1 MAKTSDNNRDI
12 YNVTR
17 LNREVRAVLEG
28 SFPVIWLQGEISNF
42 ACPASGHM
50 YLSLKDI
57 HSQVRCAM
65 FKGKNRFLKFE
76 PENGLEVLIR
86 ANVSLYEGRGEFQ
99 LIIEHMEPAGEGGL
113 QRAYEALKQKLFAE
127 GLFEEDQK
135 QTLPDMPRTI
145 GVITS
150 PTGAAIRDILSVLKR
165 RYPAGNIIIYP
176 TTVQGEGAAEQITSM
191 LKTAEKRNEC
201 DVIILSRGGGSIE
214 DLWAFNN
221 ETLAR
226 TIFDCSLP
234 VVSGIG
240 HEIDFTIADFVVD
253 QRAATPSA
261 AAELVSP
268 EQFHI
273 RETALQQQSR
283 LIQLC
288 QTKFSTLEHHISH
301 LQKRLP
307 HPTIQLQN
315 IAQRLDGLSIRMN
328 RSIESIFADKKNG
341 LHEQLI
347 NLNEH
352 NPVQRLQIY
361 VERCEQLRQRLNL
374 STIAFWRKLNTQ
386 LQTTARALHSV
397 SPLAT
402 LNRGYTIMKKHDS
415 QEIIRDAKQLIPGN
429 EVLTRF
435 SKGQAKCTVNE
446 IFKTDDNI
454 VDPCNL

>member
-1 MAKTSDNNRDI
+1 MNEIPDNQRDI

-28 SFPVIWLQGEISNF
+28 SFPSIWLQGEISNF

-50 YLSLKDI
+50 YLSLKDA

-76 PENGLEVLIR
+76 PENGAEILVR
-86 ANVSLYEGRGEFQ
+86 ANVSLYEARGEFQ
-99 LIIEHMEPAGEGGL
+99 LIIEQMELAGEGGL
-113 QRAYEALKQKLFAE
+113 QRAYEELKQKLFKE
-127 GLFEEDQK
+127 GLFEEEHK
-135 QTLPDMPRTI
+135 KPVPTLPRTI

-165 RYPAGNIIIYP
+165 RYPAGNIIVYP
-176 TTVQGEGAAEQITSM
+176 VAVQGDGSAEQITTM
-191 LKTAEKRNEC
+191 LRTAEKRHEC

-226 TIFDCSLP
+226 TIFDCSVP

-240 HEIDFTIADFVVD
+240 HEIDFTIADFVAD

-268 EQFHI
+268 DQMQI
-273 RETALQQQSR
+273 KQTLSLQQNR
-283 LIQLC
+283 LMQIL
-288 QTKFSTLEHHISH
+288 QTSLSTLKQNISH

-307 HPTIQLQN
+307 HPATQLQN
-315 IAQRLDGLSIRMN
+315 NAQRLDAISLRMN
-328 RSIESIFADKKNG
+328 HSIKSTVTQQSHR
-341 LHEQLI
+341 LHEQLT
-347 NLNEH
+347 NLNKHSPLQRLKFYMERSEQMY
-352 NPVQRLQIY
+352 QRLQQATNHLY
-361 VERCEQLRQRLNL
+361 QNLNAQ
-374 STIAFWRKLNTQ
+374 I
-386 LQTTARALHSV
+386 QTVTRALNAV

-402 LNRGYTIMKKHDS
+402 LNRGYAIVQKYDN
-415 QEIIRDAKQLIPGN
+415 QEIIRDARQLVSGD

-435 SKGQAKCTVNE
+435 SRGQAKCTVNE
-446 IFKTDDNI
+446 VSSSTVFDKNS
-454 VDPCNL
+454 

>member
-1 MAKTSDNNRDI
+1 MSDGHDNQRDI

-28 SFPVIWLQGEISNF
+28 SFSSIWLQGEISNF

-50 YLSLKDI
+50 YMSLKDV

-76 PENGLEVLIR
+76 PENGAEVLVR

-99 LIIEHMEPAGEGGL
+99 LIIEQMELAGEGGL
-113 QRAYEALKQKLFAE
+113 QRAYEELKQKLFKE
-127 GLFEEDQK
+127 GLFEEDHK
-135 QTLPDMPRTI
+135 KPVPAMPRTI

-150 PTGAAIRDILSVLKR
+150 PTGAAIRDIMSILKR
-165 RYPAGNIIIYP
+165 RYPAGNIIVYP
-176 TTVQGEGAAEQITSM
+176 VPVQGDGAAEQITTM
-191 LKTAEKRNEC
+191 LKTAEQRNEC

-226 TIFDCSLP
+226 TIFDCSVP

-240 HEIDFTIADFVVD
+240 HEIDFTIADFVAD

-268 EQFHI
+268 DQMHI
-273 RETALQQQSR
+273 KQTLSLQQNR
-283 LIQLC
+283 LIQIVQASL
-288 QTKFSTLEHHISH
+288 STLRQNISH
-301 LQKRLP
+301 LEKCLP
-307 HPTIQLQN
+307 HPARQLQN
-315 IAQRLDGLSIRMN
+315 NAQRLDAISIRMN
-328 RSIESIFADKKNG
+328 HSIQSTMTQQNHR
-341 LHEQLI
+341 LHEQLST
-347 NLNEH
+347 LNKNSPLHKLQLYIERSEQIH
-352 NPVQRLQIY
+352 QRLKQAANHHYQNLHAQI
-361 VERCEQLRQRLNL
+361 
-374 STIAFWRKLNTQ
+374 
-386 LQTTARALHSV
+386 QTLARALNAV

-402 LNRGYTIMKKHDS
+402 LNRGYAIVQKYDN
-415 QEIIRDAKQLIPGN
+415 QEIIRNAEQLDPGD

-435 SKGQAKCTVNE
+435 SQGQAKCTVNE
-446 IFKTDDNI
+446 VFIEDVKDI
-454 VDPCNL
+454 

>member
-1 MAKTSDNNRDI
+1 MSGISENNRDI

-28 SFPVIWLQGEISNF
+28 SFPTIWLQGEISNF

-50 YLSLKDI
+50 YFSLKDA

-65 FKGKNRFLKFE
+65 FKNKNRSLDFA
-76 PENGLEVLIR
+76 PENGSEVLVR
-86 ANVSLYEGRGEFQ
+86 TNVSLYEGRGEFQ
-99 LIIEHMEPAGEGGL
+99 LIIERMELAGAGGL
-113 QRAYEALKQKLFAE
+113 QRAFEALKQKLFE
-127 GLFEEDQK
+127 QGLFDEVHK
-135 QTLPDMPRTI
+135 QEVPHMPRTI

-165 RYPAGNIIIYP
+165 RYPAGKIIIYP
-176 TTVQGEGAAEQITSM
+176 VAVQGDGAAEQITSM
-191 LKTAEKRNEC
+191 LKLAEKRAEC

-221 ETLAR
+221 ETLAKA
-226 TIFDCSLP
+226 IYDCSLP

-268 EQFHI
+268 DQRH
-273 RETALQQQSR
+273 LQQILVRHHSR
-283 LIQLC
+283 LVQRYQSQLNALNN
-288 QTKFSTLEHHISH
+288 SIRY

-307 HPTIQLQN
+307 HPTRQLQN
-315 IAQRLDGLSIRMN
+315 NAQRLDALTVRLGHSIQS
-328 RSIESIFADKKNG
+328 SITQQKNN

-347 NLNEH
+347 TLNQH
-352 NPVQRLQIY
+352 NPLHKLQFNIARCDQLQQRLQQSINY
-361 VERCEQLRQRLNL
+361 
-374 STIAFWRKLNTQ
+374 FWQKCNAQVQAATRALNT
-386 LQTTARALHSV
+386 V

-402 LNRGYTIMKKHDS
+402 LNRGYAIVQHYDNE
-415 QEIIRDAKQLIPGN
+415 QIIRDARQLVAGD
-429 EVLTRF
+429 EVKTRF
-435 SKGQAKCTVNE
+435 AKGHARCTVE
-446 IFKTDDNI
+446 EVYVHDEKEKI
-454 VDPCNL
+454 V

>member
-1 MAKTSDNNRDI
+1 MSDDPVNQRDI

-28 SFPVIWLQGEISNF
+28 SFSSIWLQGEISNF

-50 YLSLKDI
+50 YMSLKDV

-76 PENGLEVLIR
+76 PENGAEVLVR

-99 LIIEHMEPAGEGGL
+99 LIIEQMELAGEGGL
-113 QRAYEALKQKLFAE
+113 QRAYEELKQKLFKE
-127 GLFEEDQK
+127 GLFEEDHK
-135 QTLPDMPRTI
+135 KPVPAMPGTI

-150 PTGAAIRDILSVLKR
+150 PTGAAIRDIMSILKR

-176 TTVQGEGAAEQITSM
+176 VAVQGDGAAQQITTM
-191 LKTAEKRNEC
+191 LKSAEERNEC

-240 HEIDFTIADFVVD
+240 HEIDFTIADFVAD
-253 QRAATPSA
+253 QRAPTPSA

-268 EQFHI
+268 DQMHI
-273 RETALQQQSR
+273 KQTLSLQQNR
-283 LIQLC
+283 LIQIL
-288 QTKFSTLEHHISH
+288 QASLSTLRQNISH
-301 LQKRLP
+301 LEKCLP
-307 HPTIQLQN
+307 HPARQLQN
-315 IAQRLDGLSIRMN
+315 NAQRLDAISVRMN
-328 RSIESIFADKKNG
+328 HSIQSTVTQKNHR
-341 LHEQLI
+341 LHEQHSTLGKNSPLHKLQLYI
-347 NLNEH
+347 ERSEQIHQRLKQAANHHYQNLNA
-352 NPVQRLQIY
+352 QI
-361 VERCEQLRQRLNL
+361 
-374 STIAFWRKLNTQ
+374 
-386 LQTTARALHSV
+386 QTLARALNAV

-402 LNRGYTIMKKHDS
+402 LNRGYAIVQKYDN
-415 QEIIRDAKQLIPGN
+415 QEIIRNAEQLDPGD

-435 SKGQAKCTVNE
+435 SQGQAKCTVNE
-446 IFKTDDNI
+446 VSIEDIKDI
-454 VDPCNL
+454 

>member
-1 MAKTSDNNRDI
+1 MSDGPDNQRDI

-28 SFPVIWLQGEISNF
+28 SFPSIWLQGEISNF

-50 YLSLKDI
+50 YLSLKDV

-76 PENGLEVLIR
+76 PENGAEVLVR

-99 LIIEHMEPAGEGGL
+99 LIIEQMELAGEGGL
-113 QRAYEALKQKLFAE
+113 QRAYEELKQKLFKE
-127 GLFEEDQK
+127 GLFEEDHK
-135 QTLPDMPRTI
+135 KPVPAMPRTI

-150 PTGAAIRDILSVLKR
+150 PTGAAIRDIMSILKR
-165 RYPAGNIIIYP
+165 RYPAGNIIVYP
-176 TTVQGEGAAEQITSM
+176 VAVQGNGAAEQIINM

-240 HEIDFTIADFVVD
+240 HEIDFTIADFVAD
-253 QRAATPSA
+253 QRAPTPSA

-268 EQFHI
+268 DQMHI
-273 RETALQQQSR
+273 KQTLSLQQNR
-283 LIQLC
+283 LIQIL
-288 QTKFSTLEHHISH
+288 QASLSTLRQNISH
-301 LQKRLP
+301 LEKCLP
-307 HPTIQLQN
+307 HPATQLQN
-315 IAQRLDGLSIRMN
+315 NAQRLDAISIRMN
-328 RSIESIFADKKNG
+328 HSIQSTVTQQNHR
-341 LHEQLI
+341 LHEQLST
-347 NLNEH
+347 LNKNSPLHKLQLYIERSEQIH
-352 NPVQRLQIY
+352 QRLKQAANHHYQNLHAQI
-361 VERCEQLRQRLNL
+361 
-374 STIAFWRKLNTQ
+374 
-386 LQTTARALHSV
+386 QTVARALNAV

-402 LNRGYTIMKKHDS
+402 LNRGYAIVQKYDN
-415 QEIIRDAKQLIPGN
+415 QEIIRNAEQLDPGD

-435 SKGQAKCTVNE
+435 SQGQAKCTVNE
-446 IFKTDDNI
+446 VSIEDVKDI
-454 VDPCNL
+454 

>member
-1 MAKTSDNNRDI
+1 MSDVPVNQRDI

-28 SFPVIWLQGEISNF
+28 SFPSIWLQGEISNF

-50 YLSLKDI
+50 YLSLKDV

-65 FKGKNRFLKFE
+65 FKGKNRFLRFE
-76 PENGLEVLIR
+76 PENGAEVLVR

-99 LIIEHMEPAGEGGL
+99 LIIEQMELAGEGGL
-113 QRAYEALKQKLFAE
+113 QRAYEELKQKLFKE

-135 QTLPDMPRTI
+135 KPVPAMPRTI

-150 PTGAAIRDILSVLKR
+150 PTGAAIRDIMSILKR
-165 RYPAGNIIIYP
+165 RYPAGNIVVYP
-176 TTVQGEGAAEQITSM
+176 VAVQGDGAAEQIITM

-201 DVIILSRGGGSIE
+201 DVLILSRGGGSIE

-234 VVSGIG
+234 IVSGIG
-240 HEIDFTIADFVVD
+240 HEIDFTIADFVAD

-268 EQFHI
+268 DQMHI
-273 RETALQQQSR
+273 KQTLSLQQNR
-283 LIQLC
+283 LIQIL
-288 QTKFSTLEHHISH
+288 QASLRTLRQNISH
-301 LQKRLP
+301 LEKRLP
-307 HPTIQLQN
+307 HPATQLQN
-315 IAQRLDGLSIRMN
+315 NAQKLDAISIRMN
-328 RSIESIFADKKNG
+328 HSIQSTVTQQNHRLHDQLSTLNKNSPLHKLQFFIERS
-341 LHEQLI
+341 
-347 NLNEH
+347 EH
-352 NPVQRLQIY
+352 IHQRLQQAANHHY
-361 VERCEQLRQRLNL
+361 HNLN
-374 STIAFWRKLNTQ
+374 AQ
-386 LQTTARALHSV
+386 LQTVARALNAV

-402 LNRGYTIMKKHDS
+402 LNRGYAIVQKYDN
-415 QEIIRDAKQLIPGN
+415 QEIIRKAEQLDPGD

-435 SKGQAKCTVNE
+435 SKGEARCTVNE
-446 IFKTDDNI
+446 IFMNNDSK
-454 VDPCNL
+454 

>member
-1 MAKTSDNNRDI
+1 MNEIPDNPRDI

-17 LNREVRAVLEG
+17 LNREVRSVLEG
-28 SFPVIWLQGEISNF
+28 SFPLIWLQGEISNF

-65 FKGKNRFLKFE
+65 FKNKNRFLKFE
-76 PENGLEVLIR
+76 PENGAEVLVR

-99 LIIEHMEPAGEGGL
+99 LIIEHMELAGEGGL
-113 QRAYEALKQKLFAE
+113 QRAYEELKQKLFKE
-127 GLFEEDQK
+127 GLFEEEHK
-135 QTLPDMPRTI
+135 QPMPDMPKII

-150 PTGAAIRDILSVLKR
+150 PTGAAIRDIVSVLRR

-176 TTVQGEGAAEQITSM
+176 VVVQGEGAAEQITTM
-191 LKTAEKRNEC
+191 LKTVEERNEC

-221 ETLAR
+221 EALAR
-226 TIFDCSLP
+226 AIFECSLP

-268 EQFHI
+268 DQLHI
-273 RETALQQQSR
+273 AQTISRQQSR
-283 LIQLC
+283 LIQLV
-288 QTKFSTLEHHISH
+288 QVQFNALKQNISH

-307 HPTIQLQN
+307 HPATQLQN
-315 IAQRLDGLSIRMN
+315 NAQKLDAVSIRMN
-328 RSIESIFADKKNG
+328 HSIKSAVTQQKQR
-341 LHEQLI
+341 LHEQLST
-347 NLNEH
+347 LNTHSPLQKLLFYIERSEH
-352 NPVQRLQIY
+352 LYQRLQQSTSHY
-361 VERCEQLRQRLNL
+361 YQNL
-374 STIAFWRKLNTQ
+374 SGQIHAL
-386 LQTTARALHSV
+386 ARALNAV

-402 LNRGYTIMKKHDS
+402 LNRGYAIVQKSDT
-415 QEIIRDAKQLIPGN
+415 QQIIRNAGQLSKGDII
-429 EVLTRF
+429 LTRF
-435 SKGQAKCTVNE
+435 SQGQINSTVNK
-446 IFKTDDNI
+446 ITKDS
-454 VDPCNL
+454 

>member
-1 MAKTSDNNRDI
+1 MNEIPENNRDI

-28 SFPVIWLQGEISNF
+28 SFPSIWLQGEISNF

-50 YLSLKDI
+50 YFSLKDA

-65 FKGKNRFLKFE
+65 FKNKNRFLDFA
-76 PENGLEVLIR
+76 PENGSEVLVR
-86 ANVSLYEGRGEFQ
+86 TNVSLYEGRGEFQ
-99 LIIEHMEPAGEGGL
+99 LIIERMELAGAGGL
-113 QRAYEALKQKLFAE
+113 QRAFEALKQKLFE
-127 GLFEEDQK
+127 QGLFDEAHK
-135 QTLPDMPRTI
+135 QAVPHMPRTI

-165 RYPAGNIIIYP
+165 RYPAGKIIIYP
-176 TTVQGEGAAEQITSM
+176 VPVQGEGAAEKITSM
-191 LKTAEKRNEC
+191 LKLAEKRNEC

-221 ETLAR
+221 ETLAKA
-226 TIFDCSLP
+226 IFDCTLP

-268 EQFHI
+268 DQRHI
-273 RETALQQQSR
+273 QQVLLRHQSR
-283 LIQLC
+283 LVQMCQSQLN
-288 QTKFSTLEHHISH
+288 SLINSIVY

-307 HPTIQLQN
+307 HPTRQLQN
-315 IAQRLDGLSIRMN
+315 NAQQLDALTARMGH
-328 RSIESIFADKKNG
+328 SMKSAVTQQKNN

-347 NLNEH
+347 TLNNH
-352 NPVQRLQIY
+352 NPLQKLQFSIK
-361 VERCEQLRQRLNL
+361 RCELIQQRLNQ
-374 STIAFWRKLNTQ
+374 SAHYFWQKCNAQLQAATRALNT
-386 LQTTARALHSV
+386 V

-402 LNRGYTIMKKHDS
+402 LSRGYAIVQHYDD
-415 QEIIRDAKQLIPGN
+415 QQIIRDASQLTPGD
-429 EVLTRF
+429 EVKTRF
-435 SKGQAKCTVNE
+435 SKGHARCTVNE
-446 IFKTDDNI
+446 VFDLKQNEYK
-454 VDPCNL
+454 N

>member
-1 MAKTSDNNRDI
+1 MNEITDNKRDI

-28 SFPVIWLQGEISNF
+28 SFPSIWLQGEISNF

-50 YLSLKDI
+50 YLSLKDV

-76 PENGLEVLIR
+76 PENGAEVLVR

-99 LIIEHMEPAGEGGL
+99 LIIEQMELAGEGGL
-113 QRAYEALKQKLFAE
+113 QRAYEELKQKLFKE
-127 GLFEEDQK
+127 GLFEEDHK
-135 QTLPDMPRTI
+135 KPVPTMPETI

-176 TTVQGEGAAEQITSM
+176 VPVQGEGAIEQITTM

-226 TIFDCSLP
+226 TIFDCSVP

-240 HEIDFTIADFVVD
+240 HEIDFTIADFVAD

-268 EQFHI
+268 DQMHI
-273 RETALQQQSR
+273 KQTLSLQQNR
-283 LIQLC
+283 LIQIL
-288 QTKFSTLEHHISH
+288 QASLSTLKQNISH
-301 LQKRLP
+301 LEKCLP
-307 HPTIQLQN
+307 HPVIQLQN
-315 IAQRLDGLSIRMN
+315 NAQRLDALSLRMN
-328 RSIESIFADKKNG
+328 HSIKSTVTQQNHR
-341 LHEQLI
+341 LHEQLST
-347 NLNEH
+347 LNKLSPLQRLKFYIERSEQIH
-352 NPVQRLQIY
+352 QRLQQATNHL
-361 VERCEQLRQRLNL
+361 CQNLN
-374 STIAFWRKLNTQ
+374 AQ
-386 LQTTARALHSV
+386 VQTVARALNAV

-402 LNRGYTIMKKHDS
+402 LNRGYAIVEKYDN
-415 QEIIRDAKQLIPGN
+415 QEIIRSAEQLDSGD
-429 EVLTRF
+429 ELLTRF
-435 SKGQAKCTVNE
+435 SHGQAKCTVNE
-446 IFKTDDNI
+446 IFDNTDFDKNS
-454 VDPCNL
+454 